1 MFNKNNEPIIIKN
14 TDFKKCML
22 FISFPI
28 NEYKEEYLKI
38 LDDIIF
44 DRSMKYNTKRK
55 IAVANINNYCLSYD
69 GKISFIGNNAFLEF
83 TLSYPCY
90 DSLKKDV
97 LEDNLM
103 FAKEMIF
110 NPYLEDGI
118 FPESKVEETIKL
130 YKEKVKRKLKNYDG
144 YYNYKNE
151 LLIDEDNYII
161 SPVFKDLSLLD
172 NINGKNLYDFYKNII
187 SNPPLV
193 FLIGNVDEIKSK
205 KLIKEILLD
214 NKVSNIKFKK
224 DYFIYVKDIPDEV
237 LVVREKT
244 NFSTSGV
251 YCNYKVRN
259 MNNYK
264 DTILLSIVKELL
276 SSSNSNI
283 LFNYLRKDND
293 LVYRT
298 GAYNYDFGTLTL
310 VSFTGNSNVDKVF
323 EIYDK
328 AMKNISDINYI
339 DSKLPLFVEKA
350 RVDSELDKE
359 YLGSILFSYVDKY
372 LEYLDKK
379 YYDVIKDIT
388 ASEVKDFVD
397 NRLVLVSKYIG
408 VGDDNE

>member
-38 LDDIIF
+38 LGNIIF

-244 NFSTSGV
+244 NFSTTGV

-388 ASEVKDFVD
+388 ASEVKDFID

>member
-244 NFSTSGV
+244 NFSTTGV

-264 DTILLSIVKELL
+264 DTVLLSIVKELL

>member
-244 NFSTSGV
+244 NFSTTGV

-388 ASEVKDFVD
+388 ASEVKDFID

-408 VGDDNE
+408 VVDDNE

>member
-264 DTILLSIVKELL
+264 DTVLLSIVKELL

-388 ASEVKDFVD
+388 ASEVKDFID

-408 VGDDNE
+408 VGDDDE

>member
-244 NFSTSGV
+244 NFSTTGV

-388 ASEVKDFVD
+388 ASEVKDFID

>member
-172 NINGKNLYDFYKNII
+172 NINDKNLYDFYKNII

-244 NFSTSGV
+244 NFSTTGV

-388 ASEVKDFVD
+388 ASEVKDFID

>member
-90 DSLKKDV
+90 DSLKEDV

-264 DTILLSIVKELL
+264 DTVLLSIVKELL

-388 ASEVKDFVD
+388 ASEVKDFID

-408 VGDDNE
+408 VGDDDE

>member
-264 DTILLSIVKELL
+264 DTVLLSIVKELL

-408 VGDDNE
+408 VGDDDE

>member
-244 NFSTSGV
+244 NFSTTGV

>member
-264 DTILLSIVKELL
+264 DTVLLSIVKELL

-388 ASEVKDFVD
+388 ASEVKDFID

>member
-38 LDDIIF
+38 LGNIIF

-264 DTILLSIVKELL
+264 DTVLLSIVKELL

-388 ASEVKDFVD
+388 ASEVKDFID

-408 VGDDNE
+408 VGDDDE

>member
-264 DTILLSIVKELL
+264 DTVLLSIVKELL

-310 VSFTGNSNVDKVF
+310 VSFTGNSNVDRVF

-328 AMKNISDINYI
+328 AMKSISDITYI

-379 YYDVIKDIT
+379 YYDVIKNIT

>member
-264 DTILLSIVKELL
+264 DTVLLSIVKELL

-310 VSFTGNSNVDKVF
+310 VSFTGNSNVDRVF

-328 AMKNISDINYI
+328 AMKSISDITYI

-379 YYDVIKDIT
+379 YYDVIKNIT
-388 ASEVKDFVD
+388 ASEVKDFID
-397 NRLVLVSKYIG
+397 NRLILVSKYIG

>member
-244 NFSTSGV
+244 NFSTTGV

-310 VSFTGNSNVDKVF
+310 VYFTGNSNVDKVF

-328 AMKNISDINYI
+328 AMKNISDINS
-339 DSKLPLFVEKA
+339 SKNT
-350 RVDSELDKE
+350 
-359 YLGSILFSYVDKY
+359 ILFPHDNYCSIGAKY
-372 LEYLDKK
+372 KNNILEVFKNGNFTNDLDS
-379 YYDVIKDIT
+379 INNG
-388 ASEVKDFVD
+388 E
-397 NRLVLVSKYIG
+397 
-408 VGDDNE
+408 